1 MKIVICPL
9 NNYIRLNTMKS
20 KILLIFAMAFV
31 LGCSNAGKNDNA
43 NTVLVENYIKAV
55 ENLDFEAMNEYLD
68 DNYLGVG
75 PSHNDSTN
83 KTQAVENWKYNVENV
98 YRSIKY
104 NNSRTIAMTYT
115 EGINKG
121 EWVLNWAELEISYK
135 DFDKKVILIANTVYL
150 IENGKIKKS
159 LTFYNEADV
168 LEQLGF
174 VFVNPDDF

>member
-1 MKIVICPL
+1 MKA
-9 NNYIRLNTMKS
+9 S
-20 KILLIFAMAFV
+20 LLFIFLLAFS

-43 NTVLVENYIKAV
+43 NTALVENYIQAV
-55 ENLDFEAMNEYLD
+55 EKLDFEAMNEYLD

-98 YRSIKY
+98 YQSIKY
-104 NNSRTIAMTYT
+104 KDSRTIAITYT

-135 DFDKKVILIANTVYL
+135 DYDNTAVVFANSVYL

-174 VFVNPDDF
+174 VFVNPADL